1 MLSADRTFL
10 FKDAINVDDTP
21 NPFHY
26 VIAPR
31 TDAER
36 LEVEAWLL
44 ADQLLNVLNDGQ
56 PRAFQRR
63 DQIRWQ
69 IEGFM
74 NALQAL
80 QTPESSRIYIAMQEL
95 TIRMRQQSVAEF
107 NQAAKLYTRKQLIPE

>member
-1 MLSADRTFL
+1 MG
-10 FKDAINVDDTP
+10 NTP

-44 ADQLLNVLNDGQ
+44 ADQLINVLNDGQ
-56 PRAFQRR
+56 PKAFQRR

-95 TIRMRQQSVAEF
+95 TIQMRQQSVRDF
-107 NQAAKLYTRKQLIPE
+107 YQAAKLYSRKQLIPE